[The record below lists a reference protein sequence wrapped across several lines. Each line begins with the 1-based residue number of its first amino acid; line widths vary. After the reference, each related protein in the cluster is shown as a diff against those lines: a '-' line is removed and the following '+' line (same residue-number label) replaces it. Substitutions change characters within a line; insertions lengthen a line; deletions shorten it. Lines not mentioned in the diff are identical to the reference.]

1 MAHIAVVDD
10 KEILRDSLSAA
21 LTREDHTVTAFD
33 DPVEALAQVKSQR
46 FDAVLVDLKMPRMDG
61 LTFIREVRATGCEAP
76 IVMMTAFA
84 SVATAV
90 EAMKL
95 GAFDYLQKPFEADS
109 AIMVVERALE
119 HARLRRE
126 NEALRTSVEDLRRRR
141 ELVGSGPNM
150 VGLRQALDRVAASHA
165 TVLICGESGTG
176 KELVASYI
184 HHHSPRAQQ
193 AMLCLNCAAL
203 SANLLESELFGHERG
218 AFTGADRTRKGR
230 FELADGG
237 TLLLDEIS
245 EMALP
250 LQAKLL
256 RVLQEGEYERV
267 GSSITRRG
275 NVRVIATTNRD
286 LDEWVARKRF
296 RGDLFYR
303 LNVLP
308 IRVPPLRERAED
320 IEELCKHFLNETR
333 YEENVKAKGFT
344 PSAMRLLCQYSWPGN
359 VRELENLCRRA
370 ATLCSSEMIDAD
382 LIGPW
387 LRTDAAAIDEV
398 GTLREGRMLEDMER
412 QLITRT
418 LTRFNGHRVKTAKA
432 LGMGVRTLGMKLKQ
446 WREESHALA
455 AAAGPLRPLAG
466 QLTGPLAG
474 RVTSSSSVLVGHAN
488 GVVHTNG
495 GPGSARVADAAESA
509 RRSGVG
515 PAFSAT

>member
-21 LTREDHTVTAFD
+21 LTQEEHTVESFE
-33 DPVEALAQVKSQR
+33 DPLVALAQIKSGR
-46 FDAVLVDLKMPRMDG
+46 FEAVMVDLKMPRMDG
-61 LTFIREVRATGCEAP
+61 LTFIREVRAAGCEAP
-76 IVMMTAFA
+76 IIMMTAFA
-84 SVATAV
+84 SVSTAV

-95 GAFDYLQKPFEADS
+95 GAFDYLQKPFEAQS
-109 AIMVVERALE
+109 AMIVVERALE

-126 NEALRTSVEDLRRRR
+126 NEALRTTVDDLRKRR
-141 ELVGSGPNM
+141 ELVGSGPKM
-150 VGLRQALDRVAASHA
+150 KALRQELDRVAGSHA

-184 HHHSPRAQQ
+184 HHHSLRAHQ

-267 GSSITRRG
+267 GSSVTRRA

-286 LDEWVARKRF
+286 LEEWVAKKRF
-296 RGDLFYR
+296 REDLYYR

-308 IRVPPLRERAED
+308 VRVPPLRERTED
-320 IEELCKHFLNETR
+320 IEELCRHFLHEART
-333 YEENVKAKGFT
+333 EESIKARGFT
-344 PSAMRLLCQYSWPGN
+344 ANALKLLAGYAWPGN

-370 ATLCSSEMIDAD
+370 ATLCTGEQIDVD

-387 LRTDAAAIDEV
+387 VRMQAVEAGEMGV
-398 GTLREGRMLEDMER
+398 LREGRMLEDMER
-412 QLITRT
+412 QLITKT
-418 LTRFNGHRVKTAKA
+418 LSKYNGHRVKTAKA

-446 WREESHALA
+446 WREESYALA
-455 AAAGPLRPLAG
+455 AAAGPLPPLPANM
-466 QLTGPLAG
+466 TG
-474 RVTSSSSVLVGHAN
+474 RVTAAGHMLVGHLSGAGN
-488 GVVHTNG
+488 GNG
-495 GPGSARVADAAESA
+495 AKTAEPADVA
-509 RRSGVG
+509 RRTAIEA
-515 PAFSAT
+515 AFSAP

>member
-10 KEILRDSLSAA
+10 KEILRDSLSTA
-21 LTREDHTVTAFD
+21 LSREDHTVTAFD
-33 DPVEALAQVKSQR
+33 DPVEALAQIKGQR

-61 LTFIREVRATGCEAP
+61 LTFIREVRASGCEAP
-76 IVMMTAFA
+76 VVMMTAFA
-84 SVATAV
+84 SVSTAV

-95 GAFDYLQKPFEADS
+95 GAFDYLQKPFEAES
-109 AIMVVERALE
+109 MMMVVERALE

-126 NEALRTSVEDLRRRR
+126 NEALRTSVDDMRRRR
-141 ELVGSGPNM
+141 ELVGSGSKM
-150 VGLRQALDRVAASHA
+150 VGLRRELDRVAASHA

-184 HHHSPRAQQ
+184 HHASPRSQQ

-267 GSSITRRG
+267 GSSVTRRG

-286 LDEWVARKRF
+286 LEEWVAKKRF

-308 IRVPPLRERAED
+308 IRVPPLRDRAED
-320 IEELCKHFLNETR
+320 IEELCTLFLHETR
-333 YEENVKAKGFT
+333 QEETVCAKGFT
-344 PSAMRLLCQYSWPGN
+344 PAAMRMLCGYSWPGN

-370 ATLCSSEMIDAD
+370 ATLCPGETIDVD

-387 LRTDAAAIDEV
+387 LQTEAGEAGEL
-398 GTLREGRMLEDMER
+398 GTLRDGRMLEDMER

-418 LTRFNGHRVKTAKA
+418 LTKFNGHRVKTAKA

-446 WREESHALA
+446 WREESHAMA
-455 AAAGPLRPLAG
+455 AASGPLRSVAGLMPGRVSATSTMLAG
-466 QLTGPLAG
+466 HAAVVPGGARLAD
-474 RVTSSSSVLVGHAN
+474 HAEIARRN
-488 GVVHTNG
+488 GVG
-495 GPGSARVADAAESA
+495 AALSAS
-509 RRSGVG
+509 
-515 PAFSAT
+515 